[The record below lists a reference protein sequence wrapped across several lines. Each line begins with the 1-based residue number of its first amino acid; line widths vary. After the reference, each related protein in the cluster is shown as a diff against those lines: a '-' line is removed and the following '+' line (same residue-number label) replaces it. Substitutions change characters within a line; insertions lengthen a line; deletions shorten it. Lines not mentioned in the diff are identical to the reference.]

1 MDSDFT
7 IVLFIDFSKV
17 LWSYVKMSFED
28 ASKTLE
34 RIRRLIAEMKE
45 DLKKMEKKE
54 QHRRMLESFL
64 KILKR
69 SEVDYII

>member
-1 MDSDFT
+1 
-7 IVLFIDFSKV
+7 
-17 LWSYVKMSFED
+17 MSFED

-34 RIRRLIAEMKE
+34 RIRRLIEEMKK

-54 QHRRMLESFL
+54 QRRRMLESFL

-69 SEVDYII
+69 SRVDYII